1 MESIFWRADRIL
13 DRTSW
18 LRHDRASRRSREN
31 VTDIPPDSLIP
42 YDDIVQDALRGVVQ
56 RVLRRI
62 DADGGLPGSHH
73 FYIAF
78 RTRAEGVNIPRHL
91 MERYPDEMTIVIQ
104 HRYWELAV
112 YDDSFEIGLSFNQV
126 PSKLHIPFSAI
137 TGFVDPAVNFALQF
151 AAPDDVTPP
160 PEPPPEPPHPSIS
173 DERGGNVVALDRFRR
188 K

>member
-1 MESIFWRADRIL
+1 M
-13 DRTSW
+13 
-18 LRHDRASRRSREN
+18 
-31 VTDIPPDSLIP
+31 IP

-56 RVLRRI
+56 RVLMRI

-78 RTRAEGVNIPRHL
+78 RTRAAGVNIPRHL
-91 MERYPDEMTIVIQ
+91 IERYPDEMTIVIQ

-112 YDDSFEIGLSFNQV
+112 HHDSFEIGLSFNQV
-126 PSKLHIPFSAI
+126 PAKLHIPFSAI

-151 AAPDDVTPP
+151 AAPADTAPPP
-160 PEPPPEPPHPSIS
+160 PEPSPEPPTEDP
-173 DERGGNVVALDRFRR
+173 GGNVVALDRFRR

>member
-1 MESIFWRADRIL
+1 MDEP
-13 DRTSW
+13 
-18 LRHDRASRRSREN
+18 
-31 VTDIPPDSLIP
+31 VTETPPDSLIP

-78 RTRAEGVNIPRHL
+78 RTRAAGVDIPKHL
-91 MERYPDEMTIVIQ
+91 AERYPDEMTIVIQ
-104 HRYWELAV
+104 HRYWDLLVE
-112 YDDSFEIGLSFNQV
+112 DDFFQIGLSFNQV
-126 PSKLHIPFSAI
+126 PAKLHIPFSAV

-151 AAPDDVTPP
+151 AAPTDLTPAPP
-160 PEPPPEPPHPSIS
+160 PEPPPETRPPAPT
-173 DERGGNVVALDRFRR
+173 DDPGGNVVALDRFRR